1 VLKVLLVEDELHD
14 AELVVR
20 TLRKSGLA
28 CESLRVDTE
37 AEFRCALD
45 EFIPDVILSDF
56 SMPLFDGMSA
66 LAIARSHSLDV
77 PFIFVSGT
85 IGEEHAINAL
95 KSGATDYVL
104 KGNLVRLAP
113 AVERALEDRRRAQER
128 RRIKEALHH
137 SEQRFLLAA
146 ATGDVWDW
154 TPASGESYIPHQWKQ
169 RHGYADAEIPNR
181 WSAWFELMHPDDVA
195 TVRAAIDLHLAT
207 DALYEAEFR
216 TRDRGGEYRWSQVK
230 GKALRDRQGEATY
243 MAGSIVDITERKTAE
258 IRVHRLNRVYAL
270 LSGIGSLVIRAK
282 GRDEL
287 FREACR
293 IAVETG
299 GFLCAWTVFVESGSG
314 PARAQAGLGAKVGAL
329 APEAFQLA
337 QQGVLAEL
345 VPGVVAR
352 GEPVFV
358 ADLSQSLA
366 AAPALRAAAALPV
379 VVEQQVEGVLVLYAA
394 EADFFDADEQ
404 RLLGEMTNDLA
415 FALDHIKK
423 SEKLSYLAFYD
434 ALTGLANRS
443 LFMERLTQYVE
454 TARREQR
461 KMAVLALNIDRF
473 KTVNESLG
481 YAGGDALLKQFAQR
495 LIANATDGSW
505 YARID
510 ADHFAIVVP
519 EMRAEETLARMIEQK
534 TDSYFGEPFDIDG
547 AELRMSA
554 RAGIAIFPSDGDS
567 ADELYRH
574 ALSAAGKAKL
584 RGEPYL
590 FYSQD
595 MSEKIAGTLALEN
608 RLRRAIRN
616 DEFVLY
622 YQPKVDTA
630 TWQVQGVEAL
640 IRWQDPEHGLVAP
653 ANFIPLLEETG
664 LIGEVGAWALQQA
677 VRDQARWHGLGVA
690 QVPRV
695 AVNVSAIQLRRA
707 DFVATVLGAVERG
720 GAPAG
725 VDLEITESI
734 VMEDIESNIRRLE
747 QLRELGVG
755 IAIDDFGTGYSS
767 LRYLAQLPVQTLKID
782 RSFVHTMLSDQSTMT
797 LVSTVISLA
806 HSLRLKVVAEGV
818 ETEKQAQW
826 LRKMRCDE
834 LQGYWFSAPVPFE
847 RMTAMLIGAQGDAA

>member
-1 VLKVLLVEDELHD
+1 MKVLLVEDELDD
-14 AELVVR
+14 AELAVR
-20 TLRKSGLA
+20 TLRKSGLD

-37 AEFRCALD
+37 TAFRRALEEFV
-45 EFIPDVILSDF
+45 PDVILSDF

-66 LAIARSHSLDV
+66 LAIARAHSPEV

-104 KGNLVRLAP
+104 KGHLVRLGP
-113 AVERALEDRRRAQER
+113 AVERALEDVRQVQER
-128 RRIKEALHH
+128 RRIKAALHH

-154 TPASGESYIPHQWKQ
+154 TPGSGDSYIPHQWKQ
-169 RHGYADAEIPNR
+169 RHGYADTEIPNR
-181 WSAWFELMHPDDVA
+181 WSAWFDLMHPEDIEN
-195 TVRAAIDLHLAT
+195 VRAAVARHLSSE
-207 DALYEAEFR
+207 ALYEVEFR
-216 TRDRGGEYRWSQVK
+216 ARERTGAYRWSQVK
-230 GKALRDRQGEATY
+230 GKALRDGQGQATY
-243 MAGSIVDITERKTAE
+243 MAGTIVDITERKTAE

-270 LSGIGSLVIRAK
+270 LSCIGSLVIRAQ

-299 GFLCAWTVFVESGSG
+299 GFLCAWAALVESGSG
-314 PARAQAGLGAKVGAL
+314 PARARAELGAKVGAL
-329 APEAFQLA
+329 APEAVQLA

-358 ADLSQSLA
+358 ADLSQFLA

-379 VVEQQVEGVLVLYAA
+379 VVERQVEGVLVLHAA

-423 SEKLSYLAFYD
+423 SERLSYLAFYD
-434 ALTGLANRS
+434 ALTGLANRG

-473 KTVNESLG
+473 KKVNDSLG
-481 YAGGDALLKQFAQR
+481 YAGGDALLKQLAQR
-495 LIANATDGSW
+495 LVASATDVSW

-534 TDSYFGEPFDIDG
+534 TDSCFGEPFDIDG

-554 RAGIAIFPSDGDS
+554 RAGIAVFPTDGDN

-574 ALSAAGKAKL
+574 ALSAAGKARL
-584 RGEPYL
+584 RGERYL

-595 MSEKIAGTLALEN
+595 MSEKIAETLALEN

-616 DEFVLY
+616 NEFVLY
-622 YQPKVDTA
+622 YQPKVDSA
-630 TWQVQGVEAL
+630 TWQSQGVEAL
-640 IRWQDPEHGLVAP
+640 IRWKDPEHGLVAP
-653 ANFIPLLEETG
+653 AQFIPLLEETG

-677 VRDQARWHGLGVA
+677 VRDQARWRAIGVLH
-690 QVPRV
+690 VPRV

-707 DFVATVLGAVERG
+707 DFVATVLGAIERG
-720 GAPAG
+720 GMPSSI
-725 VDLEITESI
+725 DLELTESI
-734 VMEDIESNIRRLE
+734 VMEDIESNIRCLA

-782 RSFVHTMLSDQSTMT
+782 RSFVHTMLSEQSTMT

-818 ETEKQAQW
+818 ETERQAQW

-834 LQGYWFSAPVPFE
+834 MQGYWFSAPLPFE
-847 RMTAMLIGAQGDAA
+847 RMTDMLFREQGDPA